1 MTPPP
6 VRPEAA
12 RSGRSP
18 IATAAAAT
26 LSAAALL
33 MAACAPERPPA
44 DLVLTGGTVATM
56 DSTRP
61 SAEGIAVRGDSIVAV
76 GDEGDIEAWIG
87 PETRVIDLEGRFAMP
102 GFVESHG
109 HFMGLGQARMQLDLM
124 GASSWSEIV
133 AMVDS
138 AADAAEPGTWI
149 LGRGWH
155 QEKWD
160 RDPSPSM
167 EGFPVHDDLSR
178 VAPEHPVLLTHASG
192 HASIVNARAMELAG
206 IGPDT
211 ESPEGGEIIRDYCG
225 RATGILVDAAERLAH
240 EAREEALSDLPEETR
255 QRRRREQAEL
265 AAAEAVAHGVT
276 SFHDQGASLGTLELY
291 RSLAGEGALPLR
303 LFAMVGQ
310 DEVTPGNAA
319 RLEAIRD
326 TSLADDRLAIRSIG
340 EVSADGALGSRSA
353 WMLEPYE
360 DLEGSTGLNV
370 TDMERVREIADL
382 ALDHGYQLAVH
393 AIGDRAN
400 RETLDLFATVFD
412 SAGVDGD
419 SLRWRIEHAQHL
431 HPDDVPR
438 FGELGVI
445 ASMQAM
451 HACSDAPYVVERL
464 GTERAR
470 QGAYVWR
477 SLRESG
483 AVVTNGTDVPVE
495 AIDPL
500 ASYHCTV
507 TRAYG
512 EGERFFPGQALD
524 REAALRTYTTA
535 GAYAGYAEETTGAL
549 APGKLADI
557 VVLSRDLLTVPA
569 DSIREAR
576 VLYTIV
582 GGEVVHE
589 AGSGDGG

>member
-1 MTPPP
+1 MPPSP
-6 VRPEAA
+6 VRPEAT
-12 RSGRSP
+12 RPGRWP
-18 IATAAAAT
+18 IATAAAILA
-26 LSAAALL
+26 AAALL
-33 MAACAPERPPA
+33 VVACAPERPPA

-61 SAEGIAVRGDSIVAV
+61 RAEGIAVRGDSIVAV
-76 GDEGDIEAWIG
+76 GDAGDIEAWIG
-87 PETRVIDLEGRFAMP
+87 PDTRVIDLEGRFAMP

-225 RATGILVDAAERLAH
+225 RATGVLVDAAERLAH
-240 EAREEALSDLPEETR
+240 EAREEALSELSEDAR

-276 SFHDQGASLGTLELY
+276 SFHDQGASFGTLELY
-291 RSLAGEGALPLR
+291 RSLAAEGALPLR
-303 LFAMVGQ
+303 LFAMVAQ
-310 DEVTPGNAA
+310 EEVTPGNAA
-319 RLEAIRD
+319 RLDAIRD

-400 RETLDLFATVFD
+400 RETLDLFAGVFD

-470 QGAYVWR
+470 QGAYLWR

-512 EGERFFPGQALD
+512 EGERFFPDEALG

-535 GAYAGYAEETTGAL
+535 GAYAGYAEEATGSL
-549 APGKLADI
+549 SPGKLADI
-557 VVLSRDLLTVPA
+557 VVLSRDLLTVPDDA
-569 DSIREAR
+569 IRGAR
-576 VLYTIV
+576 VLFTIV